1 MREESTRAA
10 PKAEESEVSAF
21 ELEDWARGAGWEGAK
36 STATFTSGKQ
46 AALQRLV
53 VKPVPDSDGFQE
65 RVGRKCVQCSWCGV
79 STRGVK
85 GILDQYFLAS
95 HAGKGRVVTRRF
107 GIVSLHN

>member
-1 MREESTRAA
+1 MGGGEKYRGVHVRET
-10 PKAEESEVSAF
+10 
-21 ELEDWARGAGWEGAK
+21 
-36 STATFTSGKQ
+36 

-107 GIVSLHN
+107 GIVTFYISKE